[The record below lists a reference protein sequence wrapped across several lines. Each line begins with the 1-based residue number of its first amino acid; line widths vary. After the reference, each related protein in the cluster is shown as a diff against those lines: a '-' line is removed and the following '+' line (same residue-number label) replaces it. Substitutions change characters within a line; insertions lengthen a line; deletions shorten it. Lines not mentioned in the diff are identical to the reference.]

1 MSANSSTYVLERHR
15 RRRQHKGAERA
26 GGRGR
31 DWTGFNSRWDRG
43 LRTTRGIVAIA
54 VIIAVVIA
62 VVIAVLIAVA
72 PVIAALC

>member
-1 MSANSSTYVLERHR
+1 MLERHR

-26 GGRGR
+26 GGRARG
-31 DWTGFNSRWDRG
+31 WTGFNSRWDRG
-43 LRTTRGIVAIA
+43 LRTTRGIAVIIA

-62 VVIAVLIAVA
+62 VIITVA